1 MSTTEEGK
9 KSMEAA
15 KKRNIAYIENVKNAP
30 AFGLRDKIG
39 YLCGDLGFNSLQVIV
54 NSYLML
60 FCVNILGMN
69 AVHFAGIVFICKA
82 LDALNDTFIGRTVDR
97 RAPAKNG
104 KMKPYLLWFAVP
116 YAIFTLILFMN
127 VHAMPYAAKI
137 VWVLLIYFFWGII
150 GTFINVPYG
159 AMSNIITTNQIERTE
174 LSNFRSIGSFA
185 ASMGTTTIAPL
196 LLFDQNNDP
205 IAGRFILLSVIL
217 GVFCTVCL
225 FLAHTLIHERVLVE
239 EVKVNE
245 NGEKIN
251 YLQVAKSFLHNRVM
265 IAVVASYVIVKLF
278 IQPVSTLNQYV
289 FMTYFQ
295 DTSSLAMASLTTM
308 GPMLLGM
315 VFLKPLVKRFG
326 KKALVTWP
334 LLGSALM
341 HGANMLLPLG
351 PKEWIFCQL
360 MASTCI
366 TCLNLLLWSL
376 IADAVDYQA
385 YLTGQRNDGT
395 VYATITFIVFFAA
408 SASTSIIALLLEAV
422 GYDPT
427 LGSMGQLAGVPE
439 KIKMLGG
446 AWPMIGALLSFV
458 CFKFIYNV
466 SDARMREI
474 SEELRRKSEETEERI
489 LNENAENEA

>member
-1 MSTTEEGK
+1 
-9 KSMEAA
+9 MEAA

-137 VWVLLIYFFWGII
+137 AWVLIIYFFWGII

-360 MASTCI
+360 MASACI

-395 VYATITFIVFFAA
+395 VYATITFIVFFVA

>member
-1 MSTTEEGK
+1 
-9 KSMEAA
+9 MEAA

-137 VWVLLIYFFWGII
+137 AWVLIIYFFWGII

-174 LSNFRSIGSFA
+174 LCNFRSIGSFA

-360 MASTCI
+360 MASACI

>member
-137 VWVLLIYFFWGII
+137 AWVLIIYFCWGII

-360 MASTCI
+360 MASACI

>member
-1 MSTTEEGK
+1 
-9 KSMEAA
+9 MEAA

-137 VWVLLIYFFWGII
+137 AWVLIIYFCWGII

-360 MASTCI
+360 MASACI

-427 LGSMGQLAGVPE
+427 LGSMGQMAGVPE

-446 AWPMIGALLSFV
+446 AWPMIGALFSFV

>member
-1 MSTTEEGK
+1 
-9 KSMEAA
+9 MEAA

-360 MASTCI
+360 MASACI
-366 TCLNLLLWSL
+366 TCLNLLLWFL

>member
-1 MSTTEEGK
+1 
-9 KSMEAA
+9 MEAA
-15 KKRNIAYIENVKNAP
+15 KKRNIVYIENVKNAP

-137 VWVLLIYFFWGII
+137 AWVLIIYFCWGII

-196 LLFDQNNDP
+196 LLFDRNNDP

-360 MASTCI
+360 MASACI

>member
-1 MSTTEEGK
+1 
-9 KSMEAA
+9 MEAA

-360 MASTCI
+360 MASACI

-446 AWPMIGALLSFV
+446 AWPMIGALISFV

>member
-1 MSTTEEGK
+1 MTHLSGE
-9 KSMEAA
+9 
-15 KKRNIAYIENVKNAP
+15 RWI
-30 AFGLRDKIG
+30 
-39 YLCGDLGFNSLQVIV
+39 
-54 NSYLML
+54 
-60 FCVNILGMN
+60 
-69 AVHFAGIVFICKA
+69 AVHLLKI
-82 LDALNDTFIGRTVDR
+82 
-97 RAPAKNG
+97 
-104 KMKPYLLWFAVP
+104 KPYLLWFAVP

-137 VWVLLIYFFWGII
+137 AWVLIIYFFWGII

-217 GVFCTVCL
+217 VFCTVCL

-360 MASTCI
+360 MASACI

>member
-1 MSTTEEGK
+1 
-9 KSMEAA
+9 MEAA

-82 LDALNDTFIGRTVDR
+82 LDALNDTFIERTVDR

>member
-1 MSTTEEGK
+1 
-9 KSMEAA
+9 MEAA

-137 VWVLLIYFFWGII
+137 AWVLIIYFFWGII

-360 MASTCI
+360 MASACI
-366 TCLNLLLWSL
+366 TCLNLLLWFL

>member
-1 MSTTEEGK
+1 
-9 KSMEAA
+9 MEAA

-60 FCVNILGMN
+60 FCVNILEIN

-97 RAPAKNG
+97 RAPAQNG
-104 KMKPYLLWFAVP
+104 KMKPYLLWFAIP
-116 YAIFTLILFMN
+116 YAIFTMILFMN

-137 VWVLLIYFFWGII
+137 AWVLIIYFFWGII

-174 LSNFRSIGSFA
+174 LSNFRSIGSFV
-185 ASMGTTTIAPL
+185 ASTGTTTIAPL

-225 FLAHTLIHERVLVE
+225 FLAYTLIHERVLVE

-245 NGEKIN
+245 KGEKIN
-251 YLQVAKSFLHNRVM
+251 YFQVVKSFLHNRVM
-265 IAVVASYVIVKLF
+265 IAVVASYVIAKLF

-295 DTSSLAMASLTTM
+295 DTSSLAIASLTTI
-308 GPMLLGM
+308 GPMILGM

-341 HGANMLLPLG
+341 HGANMILPLG
-351 PKEWIFCQL
+351 PKGWIFCQF
-360 MASTCI
+360 MASACI

-422 GYDPT
+422 GYDPS

-489 LNENAENEA
+489 LNESTENEA

>member
-1 MSTTEEGK
+1 
-9 KSMEAA
+9 MEAA

-137 VWVLLIYFFWGII
+137 AWVLIIYFCWGII

-360 MASTCI
+360 MASACI

-422 GYDPT
+422 GYYPT

-446 AWPMIGALLSFV
+446 AWPMIGALFSFV

>member
-1 MSTTEEGK
+1 
-9 KSMEAA
+9 MEAA

-251 YLQVAKSFLHNRVM
+251 YLEVAKSFLHNRVM

>member
-1 MSTTEEGK
+1 
-9 KSMEAA
+9 MEAA

-116 YAIFTLILFMN
+116 YAILTLILFMK

-360 MASTCI
+360 MASACI

-376 IADAVDYQA
+376 IADALDYQA

>member
-1 MSTTEEGK
+1 
-9 KSMEAA
+9 MEAA
-15 KKRNIAYIENVKNAP
+15 KKQNIAYIEKVKNAP
-30 AFGLRDKIG
+30 AFGIKDKIG

-60 FCVNILGMN
+60 FCVNILEMN
-69 AVHFAGIVFICKA
+69 PVHFAAIVFICKA

-97 RAPAKNG
+97 RRPAKNG

-137 VWVLLIYFFWGII
+137 AWVLIIYFFWGII

-174 LSNFRSIGSFA
+174 LSNFRSMGSFA

-205 IAGRFILLSVIL
+205 VAGRFILLSVIL
-217 GVFCTVCL
+217 GIFCTICL

-239 EVKVNE
+239 EVQVNE
-245 NGEKIN
+245 KGEKIN

-289 FMTYFQ
+289 FMTYFK

-360 MASTCI
+360 MASACI

-422 GYDPT
+422 GYDPS

-439 KIKMLGG
+439 RIKMLGG
-446 AWPMIGALLSFV
+446 AWPMLGALLSFI
-458 CFKFIYNV
+458 CFKFIYNI
-466 SDARMREI
+466 SDARMKEI

-489 LNENAENEA
+489 LNENSGNEA

>member
-1 MSTTEEGK
+1 
-9 KSMEAA
+9 MEAA

-60 FCVNILGMN
+60 FCVNILEMN

-137 VWVLLIYFFWGII
+137 AWVLIIYFFWGII

-225 FLAHTLIHERVLVE
+225 FLAHTMIHERVLVE

-245 NGEKIN
+245 KGEKIN
-251 YLQVAKSFLHNRVM
+251 YLQVAKSFLRNRVM

-360 MASTCI
+360 MASACI

>member
-1 MSTTEEGK
+1 
-9 KSMEAA
+9 MEAA

-308 GPMLLGM
+308 GPMLLEM

-360 MASTCI
+360 MASACI

>member
-1 MSTTEEGK
+1 
-9 KSMEAA
+9 MEAA

-265 IAVVASYVIVKLF
+265 IAVVASYVIAKLF

-360 MASTCI
+360 MASACI

>member
-1 MSTTEEGK
+1 
-9 KSMEAA
+9 MEAA

-446 AWPMIGALLSFV
+446 AWPLIGALLSFV

>member
-1 MSTTEEGK
+1 
-9 KSMEAA
+9 MEAA

-54 NSYLML
+54 NGYLML

-137 VWVLLIYFFWGII
+137 AWVLIIYFFWGII

-360 MASTCI
+360 MASACI

>member
-1 MSTTEEGK
+1 
-9 KSMEAA
+9 MEAA

-360 MASTCI
+360 MASACI

-408 SASTSIIALLLEAV
+408 SASTSIIALLLETV

>member
-1 MSTTEEGK
+1 
-9 KSMEAA
+9 MEAA

-30 AFGLRDKIG
+30 TFGLRDKIG

>member
-1 MSTTEEGK
+1 
-9 KSMEAA
+9 MEAA
-15 KKRNIAYIENVKNAP
+15 KKWNIAYIENVKNAP

-137 VWVLLIYFFWGII
+137 AWVLIIYFFWGII

-185 ASMGTTTIAPL
+185 AGMGTTTIAPL

-326 KKALVTWP
+326 KKALVT
-334 LLGSALM
+334 
-341 HGANMLLPLG
+341 
-351 PKEWIFCQL
+351 
-360 MASTCI
+360 
-366 TCLNLLLWSL
+366 
-376 IADAVDYQA
+376 
-385 YLTGQRNDGT
+385 
-395 VYATITFIVFFAA
+395 
-408 SASTSIIALLLEAV
+408 
-422 GYDPT
+422 
-427 LGSMGQLAGVPE
+427 
-439 KIKMLGG
+439 
-446 AWPMIGALLSFV
+446 
-458 CFKFIYNV
+458 
-466 SDARMREI
+466 
-474 SEELRRKSEETEERI
+474 
-489 LNENAENEA
+489 

>member
-1 MSTTEEGK
+1 
-9 KSMEAA
+9 MEAA

-360 MASTCI
+360 MASACI

-427 LGSMGQLAGVPE
+427 LSSMGQLAGVPE

>member
-1 MSTTEEGK
+1 MEE
-9 KSMEAA
+9 A

-360 MASTCI
+360 MASACI

>member
-1 MSTTEEGK
+1 
-9 KSMEAA
+9 MEAA

-137 VWVLLIYFFWGII
+137 AWVLIIYFFWGII

-360 MASTCI
+360 MASACI

-458 CFKFIYNV
+458 CFKFIYNA

>member
-1 MSTTEEGK
+1 
-9 KSMEAA
+9 MEAA

-196 LLFDQNNDP
+196 LLFDRNNDP

-239 EVKVNE
+239 EVKINE

-360 MASTCI
+360 MASACI

>member
-1 MSTTEEGK
+1 
-9 KSMEAA
+9 MEAA

-360 MASTCI
+360 MASACI
-366 TCLNLLLWSL
+366 TCLNFLLWSL

>member
-1 MSTTEEGK
+1 
-9 KSMEAA
+9 MEAA

-137 VWVLLIYFFWGII
+137 AWVLIIYFCWGII

-196 LLFDQNNDP
+196 LLFDRNNDP

-360 MASTCI
+360 MASACI

>member
-1 MSTTEEGK
+1 
-9 KSMEAA
+9 MEAA

-137 VWVLLIYFFWGII
+137 AWVLIIYFFWGII

-308 GPMLLGM
+308 RPMLLGM

-360 MASTCI
+360 MASACI

>member
-1 MSTTEEGK
+1 MTHLSGE
-9 KSMEAA
+9 
-15 KKRNIAYIENVKNAP
+15 RWIA
-30 AFGLRDKIG
+30 G
-39 YLCGDLGFNSLQVIV
+39 
-54 NSYLML
+54 
-60 FCVNILGMN
+60 
-69 AVHFAGIVFICKA
+69 
-82 LDALNDTFIGRTVDR
+82 
-97 RAPAKNG
+97 APAKNG

-137 VWVLLIYFFWGII
+137 AWVLIIYFFWGII

-251 YLQVAKSFLHNRVM
+251 YLQVAKSFLHNRIM

-360 MASTCI
+360 MASACI

>member
-1 MSTTEEGK
+1 
-9 KSMEAA
+9 MEAA

-217 GVFCTVCL
+217 GVFYTVCL

-360 MASTCI
+360 MASACI

>member
-1 MSTTEEGK
+1 
-9 KSMEAA
+9 MEAA

-251 YLQVAKSFLHNRVM
+251 YLQVAKSFLHNRIM

-360 MASTCI
+360 MASACI

>member
-1 MSTTEEGK
+1 
-9 KSMEAA
+9 MEAA

-385 YLTGQRNDGT
+385 YLTGKRNDGT

>member
-1 MSTTEEGK
+1 
-9 KSMEAA
+9 MEAA

-137 VWVLLIYFFWGII
+137 AWVLIIYFFWGII

-265 IAVVASYVIVKLF
+265 IAVVVSYVIVKLF

-360 MASTCI
+360 MASAFI

>member
-1 MSTTEEGK
+1 
-9 KSMEAA
+9 MEAA

-137 VWVLLIYFFWGII
+137 AWVLIIYFFWGII

-341 HGANMLLPLG
+341 YGANMLLPLG

-360 MASTCI
+360 MASACI